1 MGHNNRRSRSGI
13 ASLIATLQI
22 LVRRFIKDGIGD
34 FSILNYK
41 IDSLSI
47 SLRRLWRHINERR
60 RRQFCLLFLLI
71 VLSSLA
77 EIVSIGS
84 AMPFLGALTM
94 PEKVFHAA
102 PAQPFIEAFRLS
114 SPQQILLPLTAFF
127 CLAALLAGALRLLL
141 LWATTRLSF
150 AVGSDLSISIY
161 RRTLYQ
167 PYSVH
172 VSRNSSEVISGISV
186 KANGVIY
193 NTIMPVLTLLSSG
206 LILISIL
213 CTLFYLDPRIA
224 IISFIG
230 FGLIYAL
237 ITWFTRTKKTKNSLN
252 IARESTQIIKSLQE
266 GLGGIRDVLIDGSQE
281 VYCKVYRK
289 ADLLLRK
296 AQGSNQFLAHSPRYG
311 MESLGMVLIACL
323 AYAFI
328 QESDGAAKVIPV
340 LGVLALGAQRL
351 LPVMQQAYA
360 SWSTIQGS
368 KASLQDTLDL
378 LDQPL
383 PTQIGDISF
392 KSFKFEKHILL
403 NQLSFRYSKTTPW
416 VLQKVDLKITKGS
429 RVGFIGSTGSGKST
443 LLDIIMGLL
452 PPTNGQL
459 EVDGERVTIK
469 NQRSW
474 HSHIAHVPQAIFLSD
489 GTIEENIA
497 FGIPKE
503 LIDSQRVVQSA
514 QQAQIAQS
522 IESWPNGYQTLV
534 GERGIRLSGGQ
545 RQRIGIARALYKQA
559 DVIILDEATSALDN
573 ETEVA
578 VMDAI
583 NNLNADLTILIIAHR
598 ITTLRN
604 CSQIIKLNHGR
615 IESISSYLDLFS
627 NSH

>member
-1 MGHNNRRSRSGI
+1 MNQYIYPLS
-13 ASLIATLQI
+13 T
-22 LVRRFIKDGIGD
+22 
-34 FSILNYK
+34 
-41 IDSLSI
+41 SLS
-47 SLRRLWRHINERR
+47 RLWRHIKKRR
-60 RRQFCLLFLLI
+60 RIQFYLLFLLI
-71 VLSSLA
+71 ALSSLA

-84 AMPFLGALTM
+84 ALPFLGALTM
-94 PEKVFHAA
+94 PERVFHAA
-102 PAQPFIEAFRLS
+102 PSEPFIKAFGLS
-114 SPQQILLPLTAFF
+114 SPQQILLPLTVFF

-141 LWATTRLSF
+141 LWASTRLSF
-150 AVGSDLSISIY
+150 AAGSDLSISIY

-193 NTIMPVLTLLSSG
+193 STIMPVLTLLSSG
-206 LILISIL
+206 VMLVSIL
-213 CTLFYLDPRIA
+213 SALLYLDPGIA
-224 IISFIG
+224 ISSFIG
-230 FGLIYAL
+230 FGLVYAL
-237 ITWFTRTKKTKNSLN
+237 ITWFTRTQKMKNGQN
-252 IARESTQIIKSLQE
+252 IARESTQVIKSLQE

-281 VYCKVYRK
+281 VYCQVYRK
-289 ADLLLRK
+289 ADLQLRK
-296 AQGSNQFLAHSPRYG
+296 AQGSNQFLAQSPRYG
-311 MESLGMVLIACL
+311 MEALGMVLIACL
-323 AYAFI
+323 AYALI
-328 QESDGAAKVIPV
+328 QESDGVAKVIPV

-360 SWSTIQGS
+360 SWSAIQGS
-368 KASLQDTLDL
+368 QASLQDTLDL

-383 PTQIGDISF
+383 PTHIDDVPF
-392 KSFKFEKHILL
+392 KSLNFENQIFL

-416 VLQKVDLKITKGS
+416 VLQEIDLKIAKGS
-429 RVGFIGSTGSGKST
+429 RVGFIGITGSGKST
-443 LLDIIMGLL
+443 LLDVIMGLL

-459 EVDGERVTIK
+459 KVDGEHITLK

-497 FGIPKE
+497 FGVPKE
-503 LIDSQRVVQSA
+503 LIDSQRVMQSA
-514 QQAQIAQS
+514 ERAQIAKS
-522 IESWPNGYQTLV
+522 IDSWPNGYQTLV

-573 ETEVA
+573 ETEEA

-583 NNLNADLTILIIAHR
+583 DNLSSDLTILIIAHR

-604 CSQIIKLNHGR
+604 CSQIVKLNHGR
-615 IESISSYLDLFS
+615 IESICSYSDLL
-627 NSH
+627 NIPH